1 MPKVGV
7 PFLDTEVD
15 TDQPGESAQNL
26 GLATVGV
33 MLFLAVM
40 GAGTWLYN
48 KAKETAGVEQGT
60 GIPVAGE

>member
-15 TDQPGESAQNL
+15 TDEPGESAQNL
-26 GLATVGV
+26 GLATIGV
-33 MLFLAVM
+33 MIFLAIM
-40 GAGTWLYN
+40 GAATWAYN
-48 KAKETAGVEQGT
+48 KLKETTGVDQGT